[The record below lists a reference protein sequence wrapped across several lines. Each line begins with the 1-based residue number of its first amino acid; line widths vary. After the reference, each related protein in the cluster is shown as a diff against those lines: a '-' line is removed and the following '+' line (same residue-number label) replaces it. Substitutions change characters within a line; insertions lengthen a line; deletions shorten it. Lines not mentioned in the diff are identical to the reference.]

1 MTGSREAYRHHGNSD
16 RVLKNSAGQKTK
28 DSRVAQG
35 TIGWDNR
42 VEQQGGSTRWD
53 NRGGRN
59 NRVGQQGGIEWE
71 LRVGTRGG
79 GRRGGPRGGDNGVG
93 QEGGTPG

>member
-59 NRVGQQGGIEWE
+59 RVGQQGGIEWE
-71 LRVGTRGG
+71 LRVGQQGG
-79 GRRGGPRGGDNGVG
+79 TPGWDNRVG

>member
-71 LRVGTRGG
+71 IRVGQQGG
-79 GRRGGPRGGDNGVG
+79 TPGWDNRVG